1 MKNIILLKFY
11 VNITVQKLIIKEI
24 LLYTMNSF
32 ISMSAVTGRAAF
44 LGPSAHWHHNVTCP
58 PHKFNQQWISHT
70 YLYSPGAGH
79 LCTLVCTTFHPQM
92 ERG

>member
-1 MKNIILLKFY
+1 MMLLSMKNKILLKFY

-44 LGPSAHWHHNVTCP
+44 WAHQPISITTSPAP
-58 PHKFNQQWISHT
+58 PPTNLINSGKVIPIFTPQVQGISV
-70 YLYSPGAGH
+70 L
-79 LCTLVCTTFHPQM
+79 
-92 ERG
+92 